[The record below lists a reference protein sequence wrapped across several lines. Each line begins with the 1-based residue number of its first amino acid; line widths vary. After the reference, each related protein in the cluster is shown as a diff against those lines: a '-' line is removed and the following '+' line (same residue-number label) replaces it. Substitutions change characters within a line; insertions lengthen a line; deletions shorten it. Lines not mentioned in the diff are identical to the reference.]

1 MLIAA
6 IDELAT
12 GDVIGYLLSLSELPG
27 QGPLPR
33 RHHLEREHVLV
44 LNLGRVMLGQV
55 LRHRVLLVIGPY
67 LLHMAVNPRIE
78 YPENFEYPEKFLDI
92 QI

>member
-12 GDVIGYLLSLSELPG
+12 GDVIGYLLSFPELSG

-44 LNLGRVMLGQV
+44 LDLGRVVLGQCWV
-55 LRHRVLLVIGPY
+55 SAGSVFFGTPCTIICFNMTPPYILV
-67 LLHMAVNPRIE
+67 
-78 YPENFEYPEKFLDI
+78 
-92 QI
+92 

>member
-12 GDVIGYLLSLSELPG
+12 GDVIGYLLSFPELSG

-44 LNLGRVMLGQV
+44 LDLGRVVLGQV
-55 LRHRVLLVIGPY
+55 LRHRVLYISESFSVSVRSHLGP
-67 LLHMAVNPRIE
+67 
-78 YPENFEYPEKFLDI
+78 F
-92 QI
+92 